1 MGKIIEGIGS
11 IVDGIKSVLIDI
23 FIPSDGFL
31 DKKID
36 ELRSNFAFADSII
49 GTANILFDFFKTSVF
64 NTPPKLDLNLSST
77 EGKYNYGNFAVALDM
92 SWYTRYK
99 PSVDIILSGILWV
112 VFVWNT
118 FKTLPNTINGVGGQI
133 VSSVAS
139 ADKFEKE
146 QIKQAGRR

>member
-1 MGKIIEGIGS
+1 MTSIIDTIGS
-11 IVDGIKSVLIDI
+11 IVDDVKNVLLDI

-31 DKKID
+31 DKKIE

-64 NTPPKLDLNLSST
+64 NIPPKLDLDLSST
-77 EGKYNYGNFAVALDM
+77 EGKYDYGSFAIALDM

-118 FKTLPNTINGVGGQI
+118 FKTLPNTINGVGGQV

-139 ADKFEKE
+139 ADKLEKE
-146 QIKQAGRR
+146 QIRQAGRR